1 MSYLQNF
8 ITLKDQIYKLNPK
21 INLVVV
27 TKNQSLDLIG
37 PIIKAGHVHFG
48 ENKVQEAKNKWEEIK
63 KKETHLNLHLIGKLQ
78 SNKAKDAFEIFDFIH
93 TLDNE
98 KLAKIFSNLE
108 NNSEKKIKYFIQVNI
123 GNEPQK
129 SGIELSK
136 LEPFIKYCKHD
147 LKLNI
152 LGLMCIPPKDLD
164 ASVFFL
170 NLKKENDKN
179 LLQDLSMGMSSDYED
194 AIKFGATYLRIGS
207 LIFKD

>member
-37 PIIKAGHVHFG
+37 PIIKSGHAHFG

-63 KKETHLNLHLIGKLQ
+63 KKETHLNLHLIGRLQ

-179 LLQDLSMGMSSDYED
+179 LLQDLSMGMSSDYKH

>member
-37 PIIKAGHVHFG
+37 PIIKSGHLHFG

-63 KKETHLNLHLIGKLQ
+63 KKETHLNLHLIGRLQ

-108 NNSEKKIKYFIQVNI
+108 NNSEKKLKYFIQVNI
-123 GNEPQK
+123 GDEPQK

-179 LLQDLSMGMSSDYED
+179 LLQDLSMGMSSDYKH

>member
-37 PIIKAGHVHFG
+37 PIIKSGHAHFG

-63 KKETHLNLHLIGKLQ
+63 KKETHLNLHLIGRLQ

-108 NNSEKKIKYFIQVNI
+108 NNSEKKLKYFIR
-123 GNEPQK
+123 
-129 SGIELSK
+129 LH
-136 LEPFIKYCKHD
+136 Y
-147 LKLNI
+147 
-152 LGLMCIPPKDLD
+152 
-164 ASVFFL
+164 
-170 NLKKENDKN
+170 
-179 LLQDLSMGMSSDYED
+179 
-194 AIKFGATYLRIGS
+194 
-207 LIFKD
+207 

>member
-37 PIIKAGHVHFG
+37 PIINAGHVHFG

-63 KKETHLNLHLIGKLQ
+63 KKKAYLNLHLIGKLQ

-108 NNSEKKIKYFIQVNI
+108 NNSEKKLKYFIQVNI
-123 GNEPQK
+123 GDEPQK
-129 SGIELSK
+129 SGMELSK

-152 LGLMCIPPKDLD
+152 LGLMCIPPKDLN
-164 ASVFFL
+164 ASIFFQ

>member
-1 MSYLQNF
+1 M
-8 ITLKDQIYKLNPK
+8 
-21 INLVVV
+21 
-27 TKNQSLDLIG
+27 
-37 PIIKAGHVHFG
+37 
-48 ENKVQEAKNKWEEIK
+48 
-63 KKETHLNLHLIGKLQ
+63 
-78 SNKAKDAFEIFDFIH
+78 
-93 TLDNE
+93 
-98 KLAKIFSNLE
+98 
-108 NNSEKKIKYFIQVNI
+108 NI
-123 GNEPQK
+123 GDEPQK

-179 LLQDLSMGMSSDYED
+179 LLQDLSMGMSSDYKH

>member
-37 PIIKAGHVHFG
+37 PIIKSGHAHFG

-63 KKETHLNLHLIGKLQ
+63 KKETHLNLHLIGRLQ

-108 NNSEKKIKYFIQVNI
+108 NNSEKKLKYFIQVNI
-123 GNEPQK
+123 GDEPQK

-179 LLQDLSMGMSSDYED
+179 LLQDLSMGMSSDYKH

>member
-27 TKNQSLDLIG
+27 TKNRSLDLIR

-63 KKETHLNLHLIGKLQ
+63 KKEAYLNLHLIGRLQ
-78 SNKAKDAFEIFDFIH
+78 SNKAKDAFKIFDFIH

-108 NNSEKKIKYFIQVNI
+108 NNCEKKLKYFIQVNI
-123 GNEPQK
+123 GDEPQK

-152 LGLMCIPPKDLD
+152 LGLMCIPPKDLN
-164 ASVFFL
+164 ASIFFQ

-194 AIKFGATYLRIGS
+194 AIKFGATYLRLGS